1 MLEVQYRQL
10 VLCPHYYTVDST
22 DSVAG
27 WSGPIYV
34 MDLWVKSSNCYMYEF
49 VLFKPVYTPC
59 AGVIDCV

>member
-1 MLEVQYRQL
+1 METTGVSVSAQCSGNKNSNSIMLEVQYRQL

-34 MDLWVKSSNCYMYEF
+34 MDL
-49 VLFKPVYTPC
+49 
-59 AGVIDCV
+59 